1 LITVMNDSVLIGA
14 GDEVESGVAQSRNFA
29 V

>member
-1 LITVMNDSVLIGA
+1 MNDSVVIGA